1 MKIQVVSDRRL
12 NQGFG
17 LLCSLPLSLLLGV
30 GAAVSAASTGAEV
43 MESSAMAVRP
53 FPLCATIISVFAGK
67 IGHAAQRS
75 NGPATNDGTACADF
89 AEGP

>member
-43 MESSAMAVRP
+43 MESSA
-53 FPLCATIISVFAGK
+53 FPLCENRHHYKLIRRDNRA
-67 IGHAAQRS
+67 R
-75 NGPATNDGTACADF
+75 GTAI
-89 AEGP
+89 

>member
-17 LLCSLPLSLLLGV
+17 LLCSLPLSLLLCV

-53 FPLCATIISVFAGK
+53 FPLCENRHHYKRIRRENRA
-67 IGHAAQRS
+67 R
-75 NGPATNDGTACADF
+75 GPAI
-89 AEGP
+89 